1 MLPAVSCYIH
11 KCIYSYLNTSPACH
25 ANHENSKI
33 PFYLINQLIFGHC
46 PARSEQHEITLFFG
60 LNHTKTIV
68 NNVKQH
74 KLCFMVPR
82 VQMN

>member
-11 KCIYSYLNTSPACH
+11 KCIYSDLNTSPACH

-33 PFYLINQLIFGHC
+33 PFYSINQLIFGYY
-46 PARSEQHEITLFFG
+46 PALLEQPEITLFFG
-60 LNHTKTIV
+60 LNQTKTIV

-74 KLCFMVPR
+74 KLFFMVPLA
-82 VQMN
+82 QMS